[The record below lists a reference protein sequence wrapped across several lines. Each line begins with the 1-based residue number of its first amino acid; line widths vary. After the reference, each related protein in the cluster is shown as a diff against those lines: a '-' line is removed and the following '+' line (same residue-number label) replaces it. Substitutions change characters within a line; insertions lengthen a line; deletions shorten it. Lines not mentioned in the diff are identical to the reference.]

1 MSRPGT
7 PGSGRARVPN
17 WVERLVVRAAGEI
30 RVLASLTPAHAACE
44 RERLA
49 ADLRQGR
56 SSLPRWTYAAASH
69 DELRRALDAAQA
81 ALGRSDEPQ
90 HELYRARMRELS
102 IEAELSAAAGTRD
115 VARLALERFAPPE
128 PAIAQAAAQLCATW
142 LEEPLVPRSD
152 PLLASDAPHPR
163 SLLSQM
169 REAVGKLRL
178 PFTVAVDRSLAALAA
193 TGDRV
198 ILVAAGRFVHDDDA
212 ARTVLHEVEGHARP
226 RARSY
231 GSSCALLR
239 VGTAGGVDDQEG
251 RALVLEARAGML
263 GPCRKGQLAARHRA
277 VEAML
282 DGASFADVALLL
294 VRTFGLD
301 AADAV
306 LVAERAFRGSDGAR
320 PGLGRERIYLESFV
334 RVSAHLGAHP
344 EDEDVMASGQVAV
357 DSIAAVRDV
366 MASSELT

>member
-1 MSRPGT
+1 MSGPGASA
-7 PGSGRARVPN
+7 SGRARVPN
-17 WVERLVVRAAGEI
+17 WVEKLVVRAAGEI
-30 RVLASLTPAHAACE
+30 RLLASLTPARAACE

-49 ADLRQGR
+49 ADLRRGR

-69 DELRRALDAAQA
+69 DELRRALDVAQA
-81 ALGRSDEPQ
+81 ALGRIDEPE
-90 HELYRARMRELS
+90 HELYRARIRELS
-102 IEAELSAAAGTRD
+102 LEAELSAAAGTRE
-115 VARLALERFAPPE
+115 VARLAQERFAPAGPS
-128 PAIAQAAAQLCATW
+128 IARGAAQLCATW
-142 LEEPLVPRSD
+142 LKEPSEPRSGS
-152 PLLASDAPHPR
+152 LLASDAPHPR

-178 PFTVAVDRSLAALAA
+178 PFTVVAERSLAALAA

-198 ILVAAGRFVHDDDA
+198 IFVAAGRFVHDEDA

-231 GSSCALLR
+231 GAPFTLLR

-263 GPCRKGQLAARHRA
+263 GPSRKAQLAARHRA

-294 VRTFGLD
+294 VRTLGLD
-301 AADAV
+301 ADDAV
-306 LVAERAFRGSDGAR
+306 LVAERAFRGSDGAW

-334 RVSAHLGAHP
+334 RVAAHLAAHP

-357 DSIAAVRDV
+357 DSIAAVRDLV
-366 MASSELT
+366 CN